1 MSTIMSYQRCRIVRI
16 WLLVLLAT
24 SPLLCADEKP
34 TVNSPQKGT
43 DLGNYVPTT
52 TTWVVVSPTLPKYNG
67 NNTCLAG
74 VYREKNVISI
84 YAQSEDKNVW
94 ELLHAVDRAL
104 QGHPEIKAYVVINKP
119 LRDSGGTNLSAER
132 FFETKALALAHKFRQ
147 IDVSLCRSP
156 SKFLFDKNTLVKFVY
171 SENRIVKMSIK
182 FTKTDQ
188 PLNDAAALIEAVLKF
203 SSAR

>member
-1 MSTIMSYQRCRIVRI
+1 MSYQRCRIVLGC
-16 WLLVLLAT
+16 LLLILAA
-24 SPLLCADEKP
+24 SPLIWADEKP
-34 TVNSPQKGT
+34 TVNLPQKGT

-74 VYREKNVISI
+74 VYRKEKAISI

-94 ELLHAVDRAL
+94 ELLHAVDREL
-104 QGHPEIKAYVVINKP
+104 RDHPEIKAYVVIHKP
-119 LRDSGGTNLSAER
+119 LRDSGGTNLSATR
-132 FFETKALALAHKFRQ
+132 FAETKALALAHKFRH

-156 SKFLFDKNTLVKFVY
+156 SKFLFDENTLVKFVY
-171 SENRIVKMSIK
+171 SEQRIVKISRK

-188 PLNDAAALIEAVLKF
+188 PLNEAAALIQAVLKI
-203 SSAR
+203 SAAR

>member
-1 MSTIMSYQRCRIVRI
+1 MTLKRCRIALVYLQV
-16 WLLVLLAT
+16 LLVIPPLLLA
-24 SPLLCADEKP
+24 DEQP

-43 DLGNYVPTT
+43 YLGNYIPTT

-74 VYREKNVISI
+74 VYREEKTISI
-84 YAQSEDKNVW
+84 YAQTEDKHVW
-94 ELLHAVDRAL
+94 QLLQAVDRAL
-104 QGHPEIKAYVVINKP
+104 RNHPEIKAYVVINKP

-156 SKFLFDKNTLVKFVY
+156 SKLLFDKNTLVKFVY
-171 SENRIVKMSIK
+171 SEQRIVKMSRS
-182 FTKTDQ
+182 FSKTDQ
-188 PLNDAAALIEAVLKF
+188 SLKEAAALIQAVLKI
-203 SSAR
+203 SATR